1 MALQDLT
8 PQLRTR
14 LSRMERA
21 VGWFVILATLLLVVG
36 FSYYMNDTAKNKG
49 WFKTKAKYF
58 TYVDSAAGLKIGDP
72 VQLLGSAAG
81 QITDITP
88 EAPRNPYNV
97 YVEFELQEPNIGYMW
112 TSGSVARVASA
123 DFLGKRTIEVTK
135 GTGGHATYI
144 SFPIK
149 EIALAEVKQ
158 FAEGNWRL
166 AEDIY
171 PPSGTQMLARAFSP
185 LTNLNVAAVTSL
197 GRTQICI
204 LDLGTH
210 RKFLTAQWNLHD
222 HRYDALTK
230 TTKPY
235 WLQVDESPAL
245 TERLEAVVKQVQDAL
260 PNILGL
266 TNLLT
271 TVLSN
276 SASLTSNLNVVA
288 VSVQPA
294 VSNLTLLTS
303 QLNQP
308 GALGEWLLPTN
319 LNQKLDAVLGGAD
332 TTLTTAN
339 STLTTA
345 NTNLAVLAQNLNRS
359 LENLADITSNLN
371 SQVQANTNIL
381 ANISRAIVDA
391 DNLVQGLKQHWLLRS
406 AFKPAKTNAPPV
418 KPILPPKQK

>member
-21 VGWFVILATLLLVVG
+21 VGWFVILATLLLVIG
-36 FSYYMNDTAKNKG
+36 FGYYIYQTAKNKG

-58 TYVDSAAGLKIGDP
+58 TFVDSAAGLKIGDP
-72 VQLLGSAAG
+72 VQLLGSDAG
-81 QITDITP
+81 QITDIKP
-88 EAPRNPYNV
+88 MEPRSPYNV
-97 YVEFELQEPNIGYMW
+97 YVEFELQEPNFGYMW

-123 DFLGKRTIEVTK
+123 DFLGKRTIEVIK
-135 GTGGHATYI
+135 GAGGHATYI
-144 SFPIK
+144 TFPVK

-158 FAEGNWRL
+158 FAEGNWRV

-171 PPSGTQMLARAFSP
+171 SPGSTQMLARAFSP
-185 LTNLNVAAVTSL
+185 LTNLNVEAVTSL

-204 LDLGTH
+204 LDLGA
-210 RKFLTAQWNLHD
+210 RKKFLTAQWNLHD

-245 TERLEAVVKQVQDAL
+245 TERLEIVVKQVQEAL

-266 TNLLT
+266 TNLLA

-288 VSVQPA
+288 ISAQPA
-294 VSNLTLLTS
+294 VSNLTRLTS

-332 TTLTTAN
+332 TA
-339 STLTTA
+339 LTTA

-381 ANISRAIVDA
+381 ANISRAVIDA

-406 AFKPAKTNAPPV
+406 AFKPGVTNKPPV
-418 KPILPPKQK
+418 KPILSPRQK